1 MMKRFLSAVTVFV
14 IGLAVAVCL
23 AEDSSVDNY
32 LKDLKSKDPEI
43 RATAAFELG
52 CG

>member
-1 MMKRFLSAVTVFV
+1 MKQALSAVIFFM
-14 IGLAVAVCL
+14 IGLAFAVCG
-23 AEDSSVDNY
+23 AEDSSVDRY
-32 LKDLKSKDPEI
+32 IKDLHSKDPEI

>member
-1 MMKRFLSAVTVFV
+1 MKRFLSATTVV
-14 IGLAVAVCL
+14 MIGLIVAVCM
-23 AEDSSVDNY
+23 AEDSSVDKY